1 MKIDELYKEV
11 EDTFMK
17 HQEACRKL
25 TDYISNKIVKDMKD
39 YEFNTFSVICTYADG
54 VALSMDI
61 EKDKKNKINPYHLKY
76 GAGIVVCN
84 VKAIISMY
92 KEEKRKVTVKEIFDN
107 RF

>member
-1 MKIDELYKEV
+1 MKADELYKEV
-11 EDTFMK
+11 EGTFMK

-25 TDYISNKIVKDMKD
+25 TDYIIEKVVKDMED
-39 YEFNTFSVICTYADG
+39 YEFYTFSVICTYVDG

-61 EKDKKNKINPYHLKY
+61 EKDKKQKINPYYLR
-76 GAGIVVCN
+76 AAVCD

>member
-1 MKIDELYKEV
+1 MKADELYKEV

-25 TDYISNKIVKDMKD
+25 TDYIIEKVVKDMRD
-39 YEFNTFSVICTYADG
+39 YEFYTFSVVCNYADG
-54 VALSMDI
+54 VVLSMEI
-61 EKDKKNKINPYHLKY
+61 EKDKKQKINTYYLKN
-76 GAGIVVCN
+76 GAVVCD

-92 KEEKRKVTVKEIFDN
+92 KEKKRKITVKEIFDN